1 MAARAARDRRTRIL
15 DAALRCFAKRGVA
28 ATSVEDVLRASRS
41 SIGSLYHFFGGK
53 EALAGAVYVEG
64 LRRYHES
71 LNARLS
77 RLRDPEACVR
87 AVVLHYVAWV
97 TENPQWARFLL
108 EHRRSSH
115 VASVEREIRAVTR
128 EAFTGFEA
136 RLAPWVSEGLVVKLP
151 AELYASVLVG
161 PAQALAG
168 HWLAQN
174 RHDELRAAAP
184 ALAEAAWRAL
194 RRDPN

>member
-1 MAARAARDRRTRIL
+1 MPARSPRDRRSRIL
-15 DAALRCFAKRGVA
+15 EAALRCFARRGVA
-28 ATSVEDVLRASRS
+28 ATSVEEVLRASRS

-53 EALAGAVYVEG
+53 EGLAGAVYVEG

-71 LNARLS
+71 LEARLS
-77 RLRDPEACVR
+77 RLREPEACVR
-87 AVVLHYVAWV
+87 AVVAHYVAWV
-97 TENPQWARFLL
+97 TRHPDWARFLL

-128 EAFTGFEA
+128 EAFAAFEA
-136 RLAPWVSEGLVVKLP
+136 RLSPWVHEGRIAKLP
-151 AELYASVLVG
+151 PELYASILIG
-161 PAQALAG
+161 PAQVLAA
-168 HWLAQN
+168 HWLAQG

-194 RRDPN
+194 RRDLD